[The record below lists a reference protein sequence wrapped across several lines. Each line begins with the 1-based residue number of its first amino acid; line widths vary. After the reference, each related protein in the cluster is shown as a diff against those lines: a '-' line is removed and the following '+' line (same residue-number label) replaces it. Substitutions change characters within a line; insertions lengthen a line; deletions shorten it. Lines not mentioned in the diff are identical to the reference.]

1 MRQIFYAATVRCLYR
16 KWTNPETSMLNISQR
31 LSIFV
36 SHASGSNKRITQIIK
51 QLDSRN
57 IVQIYT
63 PSNPCSNQL
72 YIISSTFFFQHQR
85 RYRKKGIFFQYVHAN
100 QRQSCCFFL
109 FLFFL
114 SLTIFLR
121 QFFHFLLFSKFVMS
135 FIDYFNS

>member
-72 YIISSTFFFQHQR
+72 YIISSTLFFNISGGIG
-85 RYRKKGIFFQYVHAN
+85 KKGFFSNTFTPINVNRAVSFY
-100 QRQSCCFFL
+100 SFSFFP
-109 FLFFL
+109 
-114 SLTIFLR
+114 S
-121 QFFHFLLFSKFVMS
+121 QFFSGNFFIFCFLVNLLCLL
-135 FIDYFNS
+135 